1 MLAPNTV
8 ECVSYDETIRLWDL
22 RMLSGGVNGGRT
34 YRRGATPYLA
44 EAAVGGGVW
53 RMCWHPNDPSLLAA
67 AVMHG
72 GVRILYCDISTP
84 TADSTEYA
92 KLDYAGLTVV
102 EELRAGHESMAYG
115 LSWAAPFGCSA
126 QTQQEQASTP
136 GLTATA
142 LASASFYDCSLNV
155 WQPRARGKRSALG
168 LNC

>member
-1 MLAPNTV
+1 MCLR
-8 ECVSYDETIRLWDL
+8 SYDETIRLWDL
-22 RMLSGGVNGGRT
+22 RMLSAGLSMG
-34 YRRGATPYLA
+34 TPCRSGKTPHLA

-72 GVRILYCDISTP
+72 GVRILYCDVLTSTGATVGAE
-84 TADSTEYA
+84 TAEIEH
-92 KLDYAGLTVV
+92 AGLTVV

-115 LSWAAPFGCSA
+115 LSWAAPFSCLA
-126 QTQQEQASTP
+126 QGEYEHASTSRLT

-142 LASASFYDCSLNV
+142 LASASFYDCSLNI

-168 LNC
+168 LAR